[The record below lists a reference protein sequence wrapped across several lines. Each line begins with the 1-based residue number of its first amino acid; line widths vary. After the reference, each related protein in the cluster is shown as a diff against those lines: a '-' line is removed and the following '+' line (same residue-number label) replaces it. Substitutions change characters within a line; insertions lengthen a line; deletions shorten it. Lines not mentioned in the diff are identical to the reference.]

1 MNVRINAATVQAY
14 LVCPREAWL
23 LHHHII
29 PDQEHGLVAT
39 GRLIHQESYARQR
52 KEIPVDNLLV
62 IDLVEGEGVVA
73 EVKRTSRHKEAARMQ
88 LAYYLYYLKT
98 EKGLETKGVLLFP
111 RERRRESLE
120 LTPELEAKV
129 EHILAEIEELV
140 SQPKPPR
147 PKKIRYCKPCGYRE
161 MCWG

>member
-1 MNVRINAATVQAY
+1 MPINATTFYSY

-23 LHHHII
+23 MHHHVL
-29 PDQEHGLVAT
+29 PDSKEHYHLAT

-73 EVKRTSRHKEAARMQ
+73 EVKRTSRHPEAARLQ

-98 EKGLETKGVLLFP
+98 EKGLETSGVLLFP
-111 RERRRESLE
+111 KERRREKVE
-120 LTPELEAKV
+120 LTPELEARV
-129 EHILAEIEELV
+129 RAILSEIEELV
-140 SQPKPPR
+140 SRPR
-147 PKKIRYCKPCGYRE
+147 PPAPRKIKYCAPCGYRE
-161 MCWG
+161 LCWG

>member
-1 MNVRINAATVQAY
+1 LIVRINAATVQAY
-14 LVCPREAWL
+14 LVCPRQAWL

-29 PDQEHGLVAT
+29 PDQEHYLVAT

-62 IDLVEGEGVVA
+62 IDLVEGEGVIA

-98 EKGLETKGVLLFP
+98 EKGFETKGVLLFP